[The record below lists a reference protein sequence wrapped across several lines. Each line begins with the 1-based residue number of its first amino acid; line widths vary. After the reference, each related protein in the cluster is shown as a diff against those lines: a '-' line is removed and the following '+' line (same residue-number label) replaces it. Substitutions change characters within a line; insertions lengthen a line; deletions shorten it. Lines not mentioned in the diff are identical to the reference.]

1 MHGSYGFERYARPK
15 LNAAIIIGGLAT
27 SVLFIC
33 VLCSNAGNAEG
44 LGLSA
49 NKSRPDLIISG
60 PFGEYKI
67 YGADRLLAPV
77 IEQGRMMNKI
87 EAMENHNQFE
97 HLSPNPE
104 DYIK

>member
-15 LNAAIIIGGLAT
+15 INAAIIITGALLAVLAT
-27 SVLFIC
+27 C
-33 VLCSNAGNAEG
+33 ELCRNALPPQAPMQFGRP
-44 LGLSA
+44 
-49 NKSRPDLIISG
+49 RPDITIQS

-67 YGADRLLAPV
+67 YGAQDWIEPL

-87 EAMENHNQFE
+87 EALENHNQFE